1 MKKILYIAA
10 MALMCASCFRVNS
23 NYHTG
28 KKAIKGEGAVI
39 TKSFDLKDFD
49 SITINGHADVTFT
62 QSPEFEVTLSTQ
74 ENVFEYMDYRV
85 EGNTLILETKDKR
98 SVRAESYDVTI
109 KAPALKRLVVNGAS
123 DFNIPAGLV
132 SEDDLDVNVNGAG
145 DLDFKQIRCGKLNIV
160 SNGASDID
168 ATSISA
174 TGLSITVN
182 GAGDVIVSGDVSGD
196 ASLEVNG
203 AGDIDARNLTVSGE
217 LKKRAAGVARIKN

>member
-23 NYHTG
+23 NFGNG

-39 TKSFDLKDFD
+39 SKSFDLKDFD
-49 SITINGHADVTFT
+49 AIIINGHADVNFT
-62 QSPEFEVTLSTQ
+62 QSPVFEVTLSTQ

-85 EGNTLILETKDKR
+85 EGTTLILETKDKR
-98 SVRAESYDVTI
+98 NVRAESYDVTV
-109 KAPALKRLVVNGAS
+109 KAPALKSVVVNGAS

-132 SEDDLDVNVNGAG
+132 SEDDLYINVNGAG
-145 DLDFKQIRCGKLNIV
+145 DLDFKQLRCGDLTII

-168 ATSISA
+168 AASIEVK
-174 TGLSITVN
+174 GLSITVN
-182 GAGDVIVSGDVSGD
+182 GAGDVVVSGNVSGD
-196 ASLEVNG
+196 ASLAVNG
-203 AGDIDARNLTVSGE
+203 AGDIDARNLTVAGE